1 MRGQAEMKKLRAEL
15 VGTMAGLALVAGLSF
30 QAKADPEFV
39 INPNQ
44 AGVTVP
50 GVTTF
55 TANEINGVS
64 SALITELTG
73 LGGVGSTQSEQ
84 GYLEFSQFFDSNTNN
99 FPATGLGQSG
109 FNFWG
114 LYGVF
119 QATSTTT
126 IGTVGSANNENTL
139 TSLTANFYY
148 DPANGDTYTSA
159 STTANTATS
168 ATVTDVGSNDVLLAT
183 ATLIQ
188 GVSGFDAS
196 GGPFLNA
203 TLAFAICSGSGTA
216 LLGSTTVAD
225 PGCTSSIGTSFFA
238 APVPFFDLAF
248 EESNTTITNVSTESG
263 FPIAVSS
270 AAIKTDT
277 VGVNFETVPEP
288 ASLALIGSGIFG
300 LGLLRRRAKRA

>member
-1 MRGQAEMKKLRAEL
+1 MRKLRVEL
-15 VGTMAGLALVAGLSF
+15 VATVAGLALVAGLSG
-30 QAKADPEFV
+30 QAKADPEFT

-50 GVTTF
+50 TVTTF

-73 LGGVGSTQSEQ
+73 TGGLGSTQSEQ
-84 GYLEFSQFFDSNTNN
+84 GYIEFSNFFDSNTNN
-99 FPATGLGQSG
+99 FPFTGMGQAGGG
-109 FNFWG
+109 FYG
-114 LYGVF
+114 VYGVF
-119 QATSTTT
+119 TATSTTT
-126 IGTVGSANNENTL
+126 VGVVGSANNENSL
-139 TSLTANFYY
+139 TTLTANFYY
-148 DPANGDTYTSA
+148 DPGNGDTYA
-159 STTANTATS
+159 FATPGHA
-168 ATVTDVGSNDVLLAT
+168 ATVTDVGSNDVLLAS
-183 ATLIQ
+183 ATLVS
-188 GVSGFDAS
+188 GVSGFDSS

-216 LLGSTTVAD
+216 LLGSTPVPDAA
-225 PGCTSSIGTSFFA
+225 CTSNIGTSFFA

-248 EESNTTITNVSTESG
+248 EEANTTYTNVSTDG
-263 FPIAVSS
+263 TFPGTGGT

-300 LGLLRRRAKRA
+300 LGLLRRKSKRG